1 MNWLIEVT
9 TKQGVG
15 TQELSLHNRVLME
28 RLTAQAFHYQGMGSE
43 YYCYCYNT
51 EFIYLFI
58 YVGTP
63 L

>member
-1 MNWLIEVT
+1 
-9 TKQGVG
+9 
-15 TQELSLHNRVLME
+15 ME